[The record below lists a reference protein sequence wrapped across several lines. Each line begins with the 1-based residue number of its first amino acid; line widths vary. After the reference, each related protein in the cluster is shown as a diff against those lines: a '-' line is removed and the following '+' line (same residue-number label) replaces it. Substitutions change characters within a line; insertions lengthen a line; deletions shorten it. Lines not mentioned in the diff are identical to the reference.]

1 MYFIKLTR
9 IRKVKDKDG
18 YVGYIYSGDVL
29 INKNNIVCVKELC
42 LQNENYI
49 DEEGNK
55 TLIEIRKVSVI
66 TMLIGNE
73 KEDIVVLQNVEGV
86 RIQLTAKI

>member
-1 MYFIKLTR
+1 MDFIKLIR

-18 YVGYIYSGDVL
+18 NVGYIHSGDVL

-42 LQNENYI
+42 LQNENFI
-49 DEEGNK
+49 DDNGSK
-55 TLIEIRKVSVI
+55 TLFENKKVAII
-66 TMLIGNE
+66 TISIGNE
-73 KEDIVVLQNVEGV
+73 KEDIIVLQNVEGV